1 VEININKPES
11 EPIIE
16 GERMKKEIQEFIDSK
31 RIAIMGAS
39 RTGKKFGN
47 MIADELKPKGYEVFL
62 VHPEAKEISGQV
74 CYPNIAALKDK
85 VDAVLI
91 CLPPA
96 KAKQAVQEVADAG
109 LKKVWLQQGS
119 SSPEV
124 LALAK
129 QLDLSTVAGK
139 CIMMYADT
147 VKSLHGWHRTFAKIF
162 GQY

>member
-1 VEININKPES
+1 
-11 EPIIE
+11 
-16 GERMKKEIQEFIDSK
+16 MKKEIQEFIDSK

-74 CYPNIAALKDK
+74 CYPNIAALKEQ

-119 SSPEV
+119 QSPEV

-129 QLDLSTVAGK
+129 QLGLSTVAGK
-139 CIMMYADT
+139 CIMMYADP
-147 VKSLHGWHRTFAKIF
+147 VSSLHGWHRTFAKIF

>member
-1 VEININKPES
+1 
-11 EPIIE
+11 
-16 GERMKKEIQEFIDSK
+16 MKKEIQDFIDSK

-74 CYPNIAALKDK
+74 CYPNIAALKDQ

-119 SSPEV
+119 QSPEV

-129 QLDLSTVAGK
+129 QLGLSTVAGK
-139 CIMMYADT
+139 CIMMYADP
-147 VKSLHGWHRTFAKIF
+147 VSSLHGWHKAFAKIF

>member
-1 VEININKPES
+1 
-11 EPIIE
+11 
-16 GERMKKEIQEFIDSK
+16 MKKEIQDFIDSK

-62 VHPEAKEISGQV
+62 VHPEAKEINGQV
-74 CYPNIAALKDK
+74 CYPNIAALKDQ

-96 KAKQAVQEVADAG
+96 KAKQAVQDVADAG
-109 LKKVWLQQGS
+109 LKKIWLQQGS
-119 SSPEV
+119 QSPEV

-129 QLDLSTVAGK
+129 QLGLSTVAGK
-139 CIMMYADT
+139 CIMMYADP
-147 VKSLHGWHRTFAKIF
+147 VSSLHGWHRTFAKIF

>member
-1 VEININKPES
+1 M
-11 EPIIE
+11 E
-16 GERMKKEIQEFIDSK
+16 GESMKKEIQEFIDSK

-62 VHPEAKEISGQV
+62 VHPEAKEIAGQV
-74 CYPNIAALKDK
+74 CYPNIAALKDQ

-96 KAKQAVQEVADAG
+96 KAKQAVQDVADAG

-119 SSPEV
+119 QSPEV
-124 LALAK
+124 LALTK
-129 QLDLSTVAGK
+129 QLGLSTVAGK
-139 CIMMYADT
+139 CIMMYADP
-147 VKSLHGWHRTFAKIF
+147 VSSLHGWHRTFAKIF